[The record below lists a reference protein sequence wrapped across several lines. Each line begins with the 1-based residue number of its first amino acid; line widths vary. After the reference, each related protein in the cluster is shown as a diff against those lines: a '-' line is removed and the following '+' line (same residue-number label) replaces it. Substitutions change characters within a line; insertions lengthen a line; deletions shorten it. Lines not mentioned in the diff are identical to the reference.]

1 MVTGIVRRVDELG
14 RVVIPKELRRTL
26 GIREGEE
33 IEVTPTEG
41 RGLLLK
47 KFSAIDELNGIK
59 QELLDAVY
67 SATGM
72 AAALTDAEK
81 VVSAAGKGAP
91 KIGTKLSDSGIAA
104 LEGRKPSDIP
114 DDAFDNFVFAAR
126 GTLCPIFD
134 FAVSGGVF
142 VFGENAKVAAKI
154 VAEFIKNRI

>member
-26 GIREGEE
+26 GIRKWEA
-33 IEVTPTEG
+33 IEATPTEP
-41 RGLLLK
+41 RGPLRK
-47 KFSAIDELNGIK
+47 QFSTIDELNGIK

-104 LEGRKPSDIP
+104 LESRKPSDIP

-134 FAVSGGVF
+134 LAVSGGVF

>member
-81 VVSAAGKGAP
+81 VVAAAGKGAP
-91 KIGTKLSDSGIAA
+91 KIGKMQFL
-104 LEGRKPSDIP
+104 L
-114 DDAFDNFVFAAR
+114 
-126 GTLCPIFD
+126 
-134 FAVSGGVF
+134 
-142 VFGENAKVAAKI
+142 
-154 VAEFIKNRI
+154 